1 MKIVRVALAL
11 GLMLPAV
18 AAAQGSAPRAL
29 PAPGAPVRLCA
40 APIGTSCQPLA
51 APACTGHGQPAG
63 GACSC
68 TPGWTGPTC
77 GIPASVGADCNGHGD
92 MVAGRCVCSTFWMGA
107 DCGTAGLS
115 LTGRFVR
122 E

>member
-1 MKIVRVALAL
+1 
-11 GLMLPAV
+11 
-18 AAAQGSAPRAL
+18 
-29 PAPGAPVRLCA
+29 
-40 APIGTSCQPLA
+40 
-51 APACTGHGQPAG
+51 
-63 GACSC
+63 
-68 TPGWTGPTC
+68 
-77 GIPASVGADCNGHGD
+77 